1 MNNPYLEMRDR
12 QQKTVS
18 DYLSKYAFFAFN
30 ERQFSAGLEKLKINE
45 ADAGERLVSIGGTGG
60 YILKERAA
68 GLAEMIEKYE
78 KELRDAWEDPDTG
91 EDFAYKMLR
100 YELDNHE
107 FCITYDEEETLDAL
121 ALSWDDVKACANLA
135 HGLRRATREIMERGT
150 M

>member
-12 QQKTVS
+12 QQKAVN

-30 ERQFSAGLEKLKINE
+30 ERQFSEGLEKLKIDE
-45 ADAGERLVSIGGTGG
+45 SDAPSLICGIGCGG
-60 YILKERAA
+60 YVLKSHSA
-68 GLAEMIEKYE
+68 GLWELLESNK

-121 ALSWDDVKACANLA
+121 GLTWDDVKACANLA
-135 HGLRRATREIMERGT
+135 HGLRRATREILERGT